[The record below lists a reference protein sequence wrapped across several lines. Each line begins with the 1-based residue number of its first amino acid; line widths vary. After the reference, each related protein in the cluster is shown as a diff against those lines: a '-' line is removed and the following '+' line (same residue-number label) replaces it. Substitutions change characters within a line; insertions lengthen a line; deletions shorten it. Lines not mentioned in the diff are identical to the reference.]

1 MYFLLGMLSSVQRIS
16 TCLRATS
23 FTEISYKLP
32 SRSRQLYSIH
42 FVKANFGVMAK
53 QKVFVTRSDYPQN
66 GIDLLQNK

>member
-1 MYFLLGMLSSVQRIS
+1 MLSSVQRIS

-23 FTEISYKLP
+23 LSEISHNLP
-32 SRSRQLYSIH
+32 SRPGQPIH
-42 FVKANFGVMAK
+42 LFKANFGVMAK